1 MIEIK
6 NLVKKYGNTVAVDN
20 ISFTVKK
27 GEILGLLGPNG
38 AGKSTTMN
46 IMTGYLSATS
56 GEVIVDGFDIL
67 ENPVETKKKIGY
79 LPEIPPLY
87 VDMTVYEYLN
97 FVYELKKVSDED
109 KDKHISKIMN
119 TVKISDVKD
128 RLIANLSKG
137 YKQRV
142 GLAQAMIGNPE
153 VLILDEPTVGLDPM
167 QIIEI
172 RDVIRKLG
180 KHHTVILSSH
190 ILQEVQAVCE
200 RVVIINKGKIAAID
214 SPNNLAKT
222 LSNENKFSLR
232 VAGDERTTLDII
244 REIDGIKHVKSLGRK
259 EKDTIDFLIEAEP
272 NIDVRP
278 LIFTALAKENLP
290 ILSMQTVDLSLEDI
304 FLEVTS
310 GDRSITNFSDIDEKE
325 IEIIASKEIKQK
337 EENTDESNN

>member
-6 NLVKKYGNTVAVDN
+6 NLVKKYGKNTAVDN
-20 ISFTVKK
+20 ISFTVRK
-27 GEILGLLGPNG
+27 GEILGLLGSNG

-56 GEVIVDGFDIL
+56 GEVIIDGIDIL
-67 ENPVETKKKIGY
+67 ENPLEAKKKIGY

-87 VDMTVYEYLN
+87 TDMTVSEYLS
-97 FVYELKKVSDED
+97 FVYDLKKVNE
-109 KDKHISKIMN
+109 KDKKTHIDEIME
-119 TVKISDVKD
+119 TVKIKNVED

-142 GLAQAMIGNPE
+142 GLAQAMVGNPE
-153 VLILDEPTVGLDPM
+153 VLILDEPTVGLDPK

-180 KHHTVILSSH
+180 KQHTVILSSH

-200 RVVIINKGKIAAID
+200 RVVIINKGKVAAVD
-214 SPNNLAKT
+214 SPENLAKT
-222 LSNENKFSLR
+222 LSSENKFSIR
-232 VAGDERTTLDII
+232 VAGDERAVLDAVSVISGVKYI
-244 REIDGIKHVKSLGRK
+244 KSLGRK
-259 EKDTIDFLIEAEP
+259 EKGTVDFIIEAAP
-272 NIDVRP
+272 NVDVRP

-304 FLEVTS
+304 FLEVTDKNRNIAS
-310 GDRSITNFSDIDEKE
+310 FEDIDEKDVE
-325 IEIIASKEIKQK
+325 ILGKR
-337 EENTDESNN
+337 EEE

>member
-6 NLVKKYGNTVAVDN
+6 NLIKKYGKNTAVDN
-20 ISFTVKK
+20 ISFKVKK
-27 GEILGLLGPNG
+27 GEILGLLGANG

-56 GEVIVDGFDIL
+56 GEIKIDGVDIL
-67 ENPVETKKKIGY
+67 ENPIIAKKKIGY

-87 VDMTVYEYLN
+87 TDMTVTEYLS
-97 FVYELKKVSDED
+97 FVYDLKKVDE
-109 KDKHISKIMN
+109 KSKKKHLEEIME
-119 TVKISDVKD
+119 TVKVTNVKD

-153 VLILDEPTVGLDPM
+153 VLILDEPTVGLDPK

-180 KHHTVILSSH
+180 KQHTVILSSH

-200 RVVIINKGKIAAID
+200 RVVIINKGKVAAID
-214 SPNNLAKT
+214 SPDNLAKT
-222 LSNENKFSLR
+222 LSNENKFSIR
-232 VAGDERTTLDII
+232 VQGDERTVLDIVSLI
-244 REIDGIKHVKSLGRK
+244 TGVKYIKSLGRK
-259 EKDTIDFLIEAEP
+259 EKGTVDFIVEAEP
-272 NIDVRP
+272 NVDVRP

-304 FLEVTS
+304 FLEVTDK
-310 GDRSITNFSDIDEKE
+310 DRNIASFEDVDESS
-325 IEIIASKEIKQK
+325 IEIVAKKESTGG
-337 EENTDESNN
+337 EE

>member
-6 NLVKKYGNTVAVDN
+6 NLVKKYGKNTAVDN
-20 ISFTVKK
+20 ISFTVRK
-27 GEILGLLGPNG
+27 GEILGLLGSNG

-56 GEVIVDGFDIL
+56 GEVIIDGIDIL
-67 ENPVETKKKIGY
+67 ENPLEAKEKIGY

-87 VDMTVYEYLN
+87 TDMTVSEYLS
-97 FVYELKKVSDED
+97 FVYDLKKVNE
-109 KDKHISKIMN
+109 KDKKTHIDEIME
-119 TVKISDVKD
+119 TVKIKNVED

-142 GLAQAMIGNPE
+142 GLAQAMVGNPE
-153 VLILDEPTVGLDPM
+153 VLILDEPTVGLDPK

-180 KHHTVILSSH
+180 KQHTVILSSH

-200 RVVIINKGKIAAID
+200 RVVIINKGKVAAVD
-214 SPNNLAKT
+214 SPENLAKT
-222 LSNENKFSLR
+222 LSSENKFSIR
-232 VAGDERTTLDII
+232 VAGDERAVLDAVSVISGVKYI
-244 REIDGIKHVKSLGRK
+244 KSLGRK
-259 EKDTIDFLIEAEP
+259 ERGTVDFIIEAAP
-272 NIDVRP
+272 NVDVRP

-304 FLEVTS
+304 FLEVTDKNRNIAS
-310 GDRSITNFSDIDEKE
+310 FEDIDEKDVE
-325 IEIIASKEIKQK
+325 ILGKR
-337 EENTDESNN
+337 EEE